1 MNRLIKYQNGNKFPK
16 IKLDQNFINQK
27 LGYGATSTLG
37 TTQQKAQQN
46 QAAQQAQTNTD
57 AKNYLAAL
65 RKGERWAVT
74 KSVQNRAMNPGSIKA
89 LPKDYKIE
97 DGHIP
102 TQEEINKEVELRQN
116 PIKGAGL
123 RWSESWENNTN
134 PVKAI
139 LKSGVLYAN
148 PYTGA
153 LNAGYNLA
161 NSETGVS
168 ATYNAFKNGNY
179 LQGAVN
185 GALNL
190 VDAGMIGNGVSKGL
204 QRATLRNMESA
215 RQYSQTPLKYPFT
228 QEIRS
233 NEFPQYKN
241 MSIKE
246 IEDGYPV
253 VFDEPYKLSEALE
266 NLPKRYFTE
275 QQITKDGRF
284 ASIEP
289 VENTK
294 RYLGLKRMYDK
305 AVAAGFKDPEIQGIV
320 NDQNAPNFSGVLLG
334 QVDLGKMN
342 NPITKLINKQIGD
355 FNLNYPNNPIKT
367 GLIQDEFERV
377 MNKAKNPWIYYSDE
391 VTGTAGYY
399 NPRSDANFINLRNN
413 TPKEIMSTAVHEG
426 ISHPTDNAMPY
437 NVVEEYDNLLRSI
450 DINSFKNRNS
460 KLWSELRA
468 TLNEMKYQL
477 SPKGNY
483 DELKE
488 KLSGMTAEEFTDR
501 LGSINDYG
509 KDYVRGIFTSDLIP
523 GQRPPVSRFKKA
535 ILTLPATLPFINK
548 GNSE

>member
-1 MNRLIKYQNGNKFPK
+1 MNRLIKYQSGNKFPK

-27 LGYGATSTLG
+27 LGYGNTSTLG
-37 TTQQKAQQN
+37 TAQQKAQQN
-46 QAAQQAQTNTD
+46 QAAQQAQANTD

-74 KSVQNRAMNPGSIKA
+74 KNLQNRGQITQINQKVN
-89 LPKDYKIE
+89 
-97 DGHIP
+97 GHIP
-102 TQEEINKEVELRQN
+102 TQNEINQENQLRQN
-116 PIKGAGL
+116 PIKGAWL
-123 RWSESWENNTN
+123 RTKESWQNDTH

-161 NSETGVS
+161 NPETGVS
-168 ATYNAFKNGNY
+168 ATYNAFKNGDY

-185 GALNL
+185 GAFNL
-190 VDAGMIGNGVSKGL
+190 VDVGMVGNGVAKSL
-204 QRATLRNMESA
+204 QRTARNMESS
-215 RQYSQTPLKYPFT
+215 RQYSQTPLKYSFSE
-228 QEIRS
+228 EIRS

-241 MSIKE
+241 MSVKE

-253 VFDEPYKLSEALE
+253 VFNEPYKLSEALE
-266 NLPKRYFTE
+266 NLPKRYFAE
-275 QQITKDGRF
+275 RHNANG
-284 ASIEP
+284 IEKVVLP
-289 VENTK
+289 EDAKYTT
-294 RYLGLKRMYDK
+294 RYTGLRRMYDK

-320 NDQNAPNFSGVLLG
+320 NDQNAPSYSGVLLG

-355 FNLNYPNNPIKT
+355 FNLNYPDAPIKT

-377 MNKAKNPWIYYSDE
+377 INKAKNPWIYYSDE
-391 VTGTAGYY
+391 ATGTAGYY

-413 TPKEIMSTAVHEG
+413 SPEEIMSTAVHEG
-426 ISHPTDNAMPY
+426 ISHPTDITMPY
-437 NVVEEYDNLLRSI
+437 NVIEEYNKLLRSI
-450 DINSFKNRNS
+450 DINSFKHPAS
-460 KLWSELRA
+460 KNWGELRA

-483 DELKE
+483 DELKQ
-488 KLSGMTAEEFTDR
+488 KVSGMSAEEFTDH
-501 LGSINDYG
+501 LWDINDYG
-509 KDYVRGIFTSDLIP
+509 RDYVRGIFNSDIIP
-523 GQRPPVSRFKKA
+523 GQRPPISRFKHA
-535 ILTLPATLPFINK
+535 ILTLPATLPFIMK

>member
-27 LGYGATSTLG
+27 LGYGNTSTLG
-37 TTQQKAQQN
+37 TAQQKAQQN
-46 QAAQQAQTNTD
+46 QAAQQAQANTD

-65 RKGERWAVT
+65 KKGERWAVT
-74 KSVQNRAMNPGSIKA
+74 KNLQNRGQITQINQKVN
-89 LPKDYKIE
+89 
-97 DGHIP
+97 GHIP
-102 TQEEINKEVELRQN
+102 TQNEINQKNQLRQN
-116 PIKGAGL
+116 LIKGASL

-161 NSETGVS
+161 NPETGVS
-168 ATYNAFKNGNY
+168 ATYNAFKNGDY

-185 GALNL
+185 GAFNL

-204 QRATLRNMESA
+204 QRATLRNMQSS
-215 RQYSQTPLKYPFT
+215 RQYSQTPLKYSYSE
-228 QEIRS
+228 EIRS

-241 MSIKE
+241 MSVKD
-246 IEDGYPV
+246 IEDGRPM

-266 NLPKRYFTE
+266 NLPKRYFAE
-275 QQITKDGRF
+275 RHNANG
-284 ASIEP
+284 IEKVVLP
-289 VENTK
+289 ENAKATS
-294 RYLGLKRMYDK
+294 RYLGLRRMYDK

-320 NDQNAPNFSGVLLG
+320 NDQNAPAFSGVLLG

-342 NPITKLINKQIGD
+342 NPITKLIYKQIGD
-355 FNLNYPNNPIKT
+355 FNLNYPETPIGT
-367 GLIQDEFERV
+367 GIVKDEFEQAI
-377 MNKAKNPWIYYSDE
+377 NKAKNPWLYYSDE

-413 TPKEIMSTAVHEG
+413 KPEEIMSTAVHEG
-426 ISHPTDNAMPY
+426 ISHTTDDAMPFFVRDKY
-437 NVVEEYDNLLRSI
+437 NDLIKSI
-450 DINSFKNRNS
+450 DTYSFKHSAS
-460 KLWSELRA
+460 KNWNELRA

-501 LGSINDYG
+501 LYSINDYG
-509 KDYVRGIFTSDLIP
+509 RDYVRGIYNSDLVP
-523 GQRPPVSRFKKA
+523 GQLPPITKFRKA

>member
-27 LGYGATSTLG
+27 LGYGNTSTLG

-46 QAAQQAQTNTD
+46 QAAQQAQANTD
-57 AKNYLAAL
+57 AKNYLTAL

-74 KSVQNRAMNPGSIKA
+74 KNLQNRGQITQINQKVN
-89 LPKDYKIE
+89 
-97 DGHIP
+97 GHIP
-102 TQEEINKEVELRQN
+102 TQQEINQENQLRQN

-123 RWSESWENNTN
+123 RWNESWENNTN

-161 NSETGVS
+161 NSETGVG
-168 ATYNAFKNGNY
+168 ATYNDFKNGNY

-190 VDAGMIGNGVSKGL
+190 VDAGMVGNGIAKGL
-204 QRATLRNMESA
+204 QRTARNMESA
-215 RQYSQTPLKYPFT
+215 RQYSQTPLKYSYSE
-228 QEIRS
+228 EIRS

-241 MSIKE
+241 MSVKE
-246 IEDGYPV
+246 IEDGHPV
-253 VFDEPYKLSEALE
+253 VFNEPYKISEALE
-266 NLPKRYFTE
+266 NLPKRYFAE
-275 QQITKDGRF
+275 RHNANG
-284 ASIEP
+284 IEKIVLP
-289 VENTK
+289 ENAKSTA
-294 RYLGLKRMYDK
+294 RYTGLKRMYDK
-305 AVAAGFKDPEIQGIV
+305 AVDAGFKDPEIQGIV
-320 NDQNAPNFSGVLLG
+320 NDQNAPNYSGVLLG

-355 FNLNYPNNPIKT
+355 FNLNYPDTPIKT

-377 MNKAKNPWIYYSDE
+377 INKAKNPWIYYSDE
-391 VTGTAGYY
+391 ATGTAGYY

-413 TPKEIMSTAVHEG
+413 SPKEIMSTAVHEG
-426 ISHPTDNAMPY
+426 ISHPTDNTMPY
-437 NVVEEYDNLLRSI
+437 NVIEEYNKLLRSI
-450 DINSFKNRNS
+450 DINSFKHSAS
-460 KLWSELRA
+460 KNWAELRA

-483 DELKE
+483 DELKQ
-488 KLSGMTAEEFTDR
+488 KLSGMSAEEFTDH
-501 LGSINDYG
+501 LWNINDYG
-509 KDYVRGIFTSDLIP
+509 RDYVRGIFNSDIIP
-523 GQRPPVSRFKKA
+523 GQRPPISRFKHA
-535 ILTLPATLPFINK
+535 ILTLPATLPFIMK

>member
-27 LGYGATSTLG
+27 LGYGNTSTLG

-46 QAAQQAQTNTD
+46 QAAQQAQANTD

-65 RKGERWAVT
+65 KKGERWAVT
-74 KSVQNRAMNPGSIKA
+74 KNLQNRGQITQINQKVN
-89 LPKDYKIE
+89 
-97 DGHIP
+97 GHIP
-102 TQEEINKEVELRQN
+102 TQDEINQENQLRQN

-161 NSETGVS
+161 NSETGVG
-168 ATYNAFKNGNY
+168 ATYDAFKNGDY

-185 GALNL
+185 GAFNL
-190 VDAGMIGNGVSKGL
+190 VDIGMIGNGVAKGL
-204 QRATLRNMESA
+204 QRTARNMESA
-215 RQYSQTPLKYPFT
+215 RQYSQTPLKYSYSE
-228 QEIRS
+228 EIKS

-241 MSIKE
+241 MSVKD
-246 IEDGYPV
+246 IEDGRPLL
-253 VFDEPYKLSEALE
+253 FDEPYKLSEALE
-266 NLPKRYFTE
+266 NLPKRYFAE
-275 QQITKDGRF
+275 RHNANG
-284 ASIEP
+284 
-289 VENTK
+289 VEKVVLPENAKATS

-305 AVAAGFKDPEIQGIV
+305 AVAAGLKDPEIQGIV
-320 NDQNAPNFSGVLLG
+320 NDQNAPSYSGVLLG
-334 QVDLGKMN
+334 QVELGKMN
-342 NPITKLINKQIGD
+342 NPIAKLINKQIGD
-355 FNLNYPNNPIKT
+355 FNLNYPETPIGT
-367 GLIQDEFERV
+367 GIVKDEFEQAI
-377 MNKAKNPWIYYSDE
+377 NKAKNPWLYYSDE
-391 VTGTAGYY
+391 ITGTAGYY

-413 TPKEIMSTAVHEG
+413 KPEEIMSTAVHEG
-426 ISHPTDNAMPY
+426 ISHTTDNAIPFFVREKY
-437 NVVEEYDNLLRSI
+437 NDLLKSI
-450 DINSFKNRNS
+450 DINSFKNNSS
-460 KLWSELRA
+460 KLWYELRA

-488 KLSGMTAEEFTDR
+488 KLSGMSAEEFTDR
-501 LGSINDYG
+501 LESINDYG
-509 KDYVRGIFTSDLIP
+509 KDYVRGIFTSDIIP

-535 ILTLPATLPFINK
+535 ILTLPATLPFIMK

>member
-27 LGYGATSTLG
+27 LGYGNTSTLG
-37 TTQQKAQQN
+37 TAQQKAQQN
-46 QAAQQAQTNTD
+46 QAAQQAQANTD

-65 RKGERWAVT
+65 KKGERWAVT
-74 KSVQNRAMNPGSIKA
+74 KNLQNRGQITQINQKVN
-89 LPKDYKIE
+89 
-97 DGHIP
+97 GHIP
-102 TQEEINKEVELRQN
+102 TQDEINQENQLRQN

-161 NSETGVS
+161 NPETGVS
-168 ATYNAFKNGNY
+168 ATYNAFKNGDY
-179 LQGAVN
+179 LQGVVN
-185 GALNL
+185 GAFNL

-204 QRATLRNMESA
+204 QRATLHNMQSS
-215 RQYSQTPLKYPFT
+215 RQYSQTPLKYSYSE
-228 QEIRS
+228 EIKS

-241 MSIKE
+241 MSVKD
-246 IEDGYPV
+246 IEDGRPMI
-253 VFDEPYKLSEALE
+253 FDEPYKLSEALE
-266 NLPKRYFTE
+266 NLPKRYFAE
-275 QQITKDGRF
+275 RHNANG
-284 ASIEP
+284 
-289 VENTK
+289 VEKVVLPENAKGTS

-305 AVAAGFKDPEIQGIV
+305 AVAAGLKDPEIQGIV
-320 NDQNAPNFSGVLLG
+320 NDQNAPSYSGVLLG
-334 QVDLGKMN
+334 QVELGKMN
-342 NPITKLINKQIGD
+342 NPITKLIYKQIGD
-355 FNLNYPNNPIKT
+355 FNLNYPETPIGT
-367 GLIQDEFERV
+367 GIVKDEFEQAI
-377 MNKAKNPWIYYSDE
+377 NKAKNPWLYYSDE
-391 VTGTAGYY
+391 ITGTAGYY

-413 TPKEIMSTAVHEG
+413 KPEEIMSTAVHEG
-426 ISHPTDNAMPY
+426 ISHTTDDAMPFFVRDKY
-437 NVVEEYDNLLRSI
+437 NDLLKSI
-450 DINSFKNRNS
+450 DINSFKNNSS
-460 KLWSELRA
+460 KLWYELRA

-488 KLSGMTAEEFTDR
+488 KVSGMSAEEFTDR
-501 LGSINDYG
+501 LESINDYG
-509 KDYVRGIFTSDLIP
+509 KDYVRGIFTSDIIP

>member
-1 MNRLIKYQNGNKFPK
+1 MNRLISKYQNGNKFPK

-27 LGYGATSTLG
+27 LGYGNTSTLG
-37 TTQQKAQQN
+37 TAQQKAQQN
-46 QAAQQAQTNTD
+46 QAAQQAQANTD

-65 RKGERWAVT
+65 KKGERWAVT
-74 KSVQNRAMNPGSIKA
+74 KNLQNRGQITQINQKVN
-89 LPKDYKIE
+89 
-97 DGHIP
+97 GHIP
-102 TQEEINKEVELRQN
+102 TQNEINQENQLRQN

-153 LNAGYNLA
+153 LNAGYNLV
-161 NSETGVS
+161 NPETGVS
-168 ATYNAFKNGNY
+168 ATYNAFKNGDY

-185 GALNL
+185 GAFNL

-204 QRATLRNMESA
+204 QRATLRNMESS
-215 RQYSQTPLKYPFT
+215 RQYSQTPLKYSYSE
-228 QEIRS
+228 EIRS

-241 MSIKE
+241 MSVKD
-246 IEDGYPV
+246 IEDGRPV
-253 VFDEPYKLSEALE
+253 VFNEPYKLSEALE
-266 NLPKRYFTE
+266 NLPKRYFVE
-275 QQITKDGRF
+275 RHNANG
-284 ASIEP
+284 IEKVVLP
-289 VENTK
+289 ENAKATS
-294 RYLGLKRMYDK
+294 RYLGLRRMYDK

-320 NDQNAPNFSGVLLG
+320 NDQNAPAFSGVLLG

-342 NPITKLINKQIGD
+342 NPITKLIYKQIGD
-355 FNLNYPNNPIKT
+355 FNLNYPETPIGT
-367 GLIQDEFERV
+367 GIVKDEFEQAV
-377 MNKAKNPWIYYSDE
+377 NKAKNPWLYYSDE

-413 TPKEIMSTAVHEG
+413 KPEEIMSTAVHEG
-426 ISHPTDNAMPY
+426 ISHTTDDAMPFFVRDKY
-437 NVVEEYDNLLRSI
+437 NDLIKSI
-450 DINSFKNRNS
+450 DTYSFKHSAS
-460 KLWSELRA
+460 KNWNELRA

-501 LGSINDYG
+501 LYSINDYG
-509 KDYVRGIFTSDLIP
+509 RDYVRGIYNSEIIP

>member
-27 LGYGATSTLG
+27 LGYGNTSTLG
-37 TTQQKAQQN
+37 TAQQKAQQN
-46 QAAQQAQTNTD
+46 QAAQQAQANTD

-65 RKGERWAVT
+65 KKGERWAVT
-74 KSVQNRAMNPGSIKA
+74 KNLQNRGQITQINQKVN
-89 LPKDYKIE
+89 
-97 DGHIP
+97 GHIP
-102 TQEEINKEVELRQN
+102 TQNEINQENQLRQN

-161 NSETGVS
+161 NPETGVS
-168 ATYNAFKNGNY
+168 ATYNAFKNGDY

-185 GALNL
+185 GAFNL

-204 QRATLRNMESA
+204 QRATLRNMQSS
-215 RQYSQTPLKYPFT
+215 RQYSQTPLKYSYSE
-228 QEIRS
+228 EIRS

-241 MSIKE
+241 MSVKD
-246 IEDGYPV
+246 IEDGRPM
-253 VFDEPYKLSEALE
+253 VFNEPYKLSEALE
-266 NLPKRYFTE
+266 NLPKRYFAE
-275 QQITKDGRF
+275 RHNANG
-284 ASIEP
+284 IEKVVLP
-289 VENTK
+289 ENARATS
-294 RYLGLKRMYDK
+294 RYLGLRRMYDK

-320 NDQNAPNFSGVLLG
+320 NDQNAPAFSGVLLG

-342 NPITKLINKQIGD
+342 NPITKLIYKQIGD
-355 FNLNYPNNPIKT
+355 FNLNYPETPIGT
-367 GLIQDEFERV
+367 GIVKDEFEQAV
-377 MNKAKNPWIYYSDE
+377 NKAKNPWLYYSDE

-413 TPKEIMSTAVHEG
+413 KPEEIMSTAVHEG
-426 ISHPTDNAMPY
+426 ISHTTDDAMPFFVRDKY
-437 NVVEEYDNLLRSI
+437 NDLIKSI
-450 DINSFKNRNS
+450 DTYSFKHSAS
-460 KLWSELRA
+460 KNWNELRA

-501 LGSINDYG
+501 LYSINDYG
-509 KDYVRGIFTSDLIP
+509 RDYVRGIYNSQIIP

>member
-27 LGYGATSTLG
+27 LGYGNTSTLG
-37 TTQQKAQQN
+37 TAQQKVQQN
-46 QAAQQAQTNTD
+46 QAAQQAQANTD

-74 KSVQNRAMNPGSIKA
+74 KNLQNRGQITQINQKVN
-89 LPKDYKIE
+89 
-97 DGHIP
+97 GHIP
-102 TQEEINKEVELRQN
+102 TQNEINQENQLRQN
-116 PIKGAGL
+116 PIKGAWL
-123 RWSESWENNTN
+123 RTKESWQNDTH

-161 NSETGVS
+161 NPETGVS
-168 ATYNAFKNGNY
+168 ATYNAFKNGDY

-185 GALNL
+185 GAFNL
-190 VDAGMIGNGVSKGL
+190 IDAGMVGNGIAKGL
-204 QRATLRNMESA
+204 QRATLGNMESL
-215 RQYSQTPLKYPFT
+215 RQYSQTPLKYSYSE
-228 QEIRS
+228 EIRS

-241 MSIKE
+241 MSTKD
-246 IEDGYPV
+246 IEDGRPM
-253 VFDEPYKLSEALE
+253 VFNEPYKLSEALE
-266 NLPKRYFTE
+266 NLPKRYFAE
-275 QQITKDGRF
+275 RHNANG
-284 ASIEP
+284 IEKVVLP
-289 VENTK
+289 ENAKGTS
-294 RYLGLKRMYDK
+294 RYLGLRRMYDK

-320 NDQNAPNFSGVLLG
+320 NDQNAPDFSGVLLG

-342 NPITKLINKQIGD
+342 NPIAKLINKQIGD
-355 FNLNYPNNPIKT
+355 FNLNYPDTPIKT
-367 GLIQDEFERV
+367 GLIQDEFERAI
-377 MNKAKNPWIYYSDE
+377 NKAKNPWIYYSDE
-391 VTGTAGYY
+391 PTGTAGYY

-413 TPKEIMSTAVHEG
+413 SPEEIMSTAVHEG
-426 ISHPTDNAMPY
+426 ISHPTDNTMPY
-437 NVVEEYDNLLRSI
+437 NVIEEYNKLLRSI
-450 DINSFKNRNS
+450 DINSFKHSAS
-460 KLWSELRA
+460 KNWGELRA

-488 KLSGMTAEEFTDR
+488 KLSGMSAEDFTDR
-501 LGSINDYG
+501 LFDINDYG
-509 KDYVRGIFTSDLIP
+509 KDYVRGIYNSDIIP
-523 GQRPPVSRFKKA
+523 GQRPPISRFKKA

>member
-27 LGYGATSTLG
+27 LGYGNTSTLG
-37 TTQQKAQQN
+37 TAQQKAQQN
-46 QAAQQAQTNTD
+46 QAAQQAQANTD

-65 RKGERWAVT
+65 KKGERWAVI
-74 KSVQNRAMNPGSIKA
+74 KNLQNRGQITQINQKVN
-89 LPKDYKIE
+89 
-97 DGHIP
+97 GHIP
-102 TQEEINKEVELRQN
+102 TQDEINRENQLRQN

-153 LNAGYNLA
+153 LNAGYNLL
-161 NSETGVS
+161 NSETGLD
-168 ATYNAFKNGNY
+168 ATYDAFKNGNY

-185 GALNL
+185 GAFNL
-190 VDAGMIGNGVSKGL
+190 IDAGMVGNGVSKGL
-204 QRATLRNMESA
+204 QRATRNMESS
-215 RQYSQTPLKYPFT
+215 RQYSQTPLKYSYSE
-228 QEIRS
+228 EIRS

-241 MSIKE
+241 MSVKD
-246 IEDGYPV
+246 IEDGRPM
-253 VFDEPYKLSEALE
+253 VFNEPYKLSEALE
-266 NLPKRYFTE
+266 NLPKRYFAE
-275 QQITKDGRF
+275 RHSANG
-284 ASIEP
+284 
-289 VENTK
+289 VEKVVLPENAKATS

-320 NDQNAPNFSGVLLG
+320 NDQNAPSYSGVLLG
-334 QVDLGKMN
+334 QVELGKMN
-342 NPITKLINKQIGD
+342 NPIAKLINKQIGD
-355 FNLNYPNNPIKT
+355 FNLNYPETPIGT
-367 GLIQDEFERV
+367 GIVKDEFEQAI
-377 MNKAKNPWIYYSDE
+377 NKAKNPWLYYSDE

-413 TPKEIMSTAVHEG
+413 KPEEIMSTAVHEG
-426 ISHPTDNAMPY
+426 ISHTTDDAMPFFVRDKY
-437 NVVEEYDNLLRSI
+437 NDLLKSI
-450 DINSFKNRNS
+450 DINSFKNNSS
-460 KLWSELRA
+460 KLWYELRA

-488 KLSGMTAEEFTDR
+488 KLSGMSAEEFTDR
-501 LGSINDYG
+501 LESINDYG
-509 KDYVRGIFTSDLIP
+509 KDYVRGIFTSDIIP

>member
-27 LGYGATSTLG
+27 LGYGNTSTLG
-37 TTQQKAQQN
+37 TAQQKVQQN
-46 QAAQQAQTNTD
+46 QAAQQAQANTD

-65 RKGERWAVT
+65 KKGERWAVT
-74 KSVQNRAMNPGSIKA
+74 KNLQNRGQITQINQKVN
-89 LPKDYKIE
+89 
-97 DGHIP
+97 GHIP
-102 TQEEINKEVELRQN
+102 TQDEINQENQLRQN

-134 PVKAI
+134 PVKAV

-161 NSETGVS
+161 NPETGVS
-168 ATYNAFKNGNY
+168 ATYNAFKNGDY

-185 GALNL
+185 GAFNL
-190 VDAGMIGNGVSKGL
+190 LDAGMIGNGVSKGL
-204 QRATLRNMESA
+204 QRATLRNMQSS
-215 RQYSQTPLKYPFT
+215 RQYSQTPLKYSYSE
-228 QEIRS
+228 EIRS

-241 MSIKE
+241 MSVKD
-246 IEDGYPV
+246 IEDGRPM
-253 VFDEPYKLSEALE
+253 VFNEPYKLSEALE

-275 QQITKDGRF
+275 RHSANG
-284 ASIEP
+284 
-289 VENTK
+289 VEKVVLPENAKATS
-294 RYLGLKRMYDK
+294 RYLGLRRMYDK

-320 NDQNAPNFSGVLLG
+320 NDQNAPDFSGVLLG

-342 NPITKLINKQIGD
+342 NPITKLIYKQIGD
-355 FNLNYPNNPIKT
+355 FNLNYPETPIGT
-367 GLIQDEFERV
+367 GIVKDEFEQAV
-377 MNKAKNPWIYYSDE
+377 NKAKNPWLYYSDE

-413 TPKEIMSTAVHEG
+413 KPEEIMSTAVHEG
-426 ISHPTDNAMPY
+426 ISHTTDDAMPFFVRDKY
-437 NVVEEYDNLLRSI
+437 NDLIKSI
-450 DINSFKNRNS
+450 DTYSFKHSAS
-460 KLWSELRA
+460 KNWNELRA

-488 KLSGMTAEEFTDR
+488 KLSGMSAEEFTDR
-501 LGSINDYG
+501 LFDINDYG
-509 KDYVRGIFTSDLIP
+509 KDYVRGIYMSDLVP
-523 GQRPPVSRFKKA
+523 GQKPPVSRFKKA

>member
-27 LGYGATSTLG
+27 LGYGNTSTLG
-37 TTQQKAQQN
+37 TAQQKVQQN
-46 QAAQQAQTNTD
+46 NAAQQAQANID

-74 KSVQNRAMNPGSIKA
+74 KNLQNRGQITQINQKVN
-89 LPKDYKIE
+89 
-97 DGHIP
+97 GHIP
-102 TQEEINKEVELRQN
+102 TQDEINQENQLRQN

-123 RWSESWENNTN
+123 RWSESWKNNTN

-161 NSETGVS
+161 NSETGIG
-168 ATYNAFKNGNY
+168 ATYDAFKNGNY

-185 GALNL
+185 GAFNL
-190 VDAGMIGNGVSKGL
+190 VDIGMVGNGVTKSL
-204 QRATLRNMESA
+204 QRTARNMESA
-215 RQYSQTPLKYPFT
+215 RQYSQTPLKYSYSE
-228 QEIRS
+228 EIKS

-241 MSIKE
+241 MSVKE
-246 IEDGYPV
+246 IEDGHPV
-253 VFDEPYKLSEALE
+253 VFNEPYKLSEALE
-266 NLPKRYFTE
+266 NLPKRYFAE
-275 QQITKDGRF
+275 RHNANG
-284 ASIEP
+284 IEKIVLP
-289 VENTK
+289 EDAKGTT
-294 RYLGLKRMYDK
+294 RYLGLRRMYNK

-320 NDQNAPNFSGVLLG
+320 NDNNAPNYSGVLLG

-355 FNLNYPNNPIKT
+355 FNLNYPDTPIKT

-377 MNKAKNPWIYYSDE
+377 INKAKNPWVYYSDE
-391 VTGTAGYY
+391 ATGTAGYY

-413 TPKEIMSTAVHEG
+413 SPEEIMSTAVHEG
-426 ISHPTDNAMPY
+426 ISHPTDITMPY
-437 NVVEEYDNLLRSI
+437 NVIEEYNKLLRSLN
-450 DINSFKNRNS
+450 INSFKHPAS
-460 KLWSELRA
+460 KNWAELRA

-483 DELKE
+483 DELKQ
-488 KLSGMTAEEFTDR
+488 KVSGMSAEEFTDH
-501 LGSINDYG
+501 LESINDYG
-509 KDYVRGIFTSDLIP
+509 KDYVRGIFTSDIIP
-523 GQRPPVSRFKKA
+523 GQRPPISRFKHA
-535 ILTLPATLPFINK
+535 ILTLPATLPFIMK

>member
-27 LGYGATSTLG
+27 LGYGNTSTLG
-37 TTQQKAQQN
+37 TAQQKAQQN
-46 QAAQQAQTNTD
+46 QAAQQAQANTD

-65 RKGERWAVT
+65 KKGERWAVT
-74 KSVQNRAMNPGSIKA
+74 KNLQNRGQITQINQKVN
-89 LPKDYKIE
+89 
-97 DGHIP
+97 GHIP
-102 TQEEINKEVELRQN
+102 TQDEINQENQLRQN

-161 NSETGVS
+161 NSETGVG
-168 ATYNAFKNGNY
+168 ATYDAFKNGDY

-185 GALNL
+185 GAFNL
-190 VDAGMIGNGVSKGL
+190 VDIGMIGNGVAKGL
-204 QRATLRNMESA
+204 QRTARNMESA
-215 RQYSQTPLKYPFT
+215 RQYSQTPLKYSYSE
-228 QEIRS
+228 EIKS

-241 MSIKE
+241 MSVKD
-246 IEDGYPV
+246 IEDGRPLL
-253 VFDEPYKLSEALE
+253 FDEPYKLSEALE
-266 NLPKRYFTE
+266 NLPKRYFAE
-275 QQITKDGRF
+275 RHNANG
-284 ASIEP
+284 
-289 VENTK
+289 VEKVVLPENAKATS

-305 AVAAGFKDPEIQGIV
+305 AVAAGLKDPEIQGIV
-320 NDQNAPNFSGVLLG
+320 NDQNAPSYSGVLLG
-334 QVDLGKMN
+334 QVELGKMN
-342 NPITKLINKQIGD
+342 NPIAKLINKQIGD
-355 FNLNYPNNPIKT
+355 FNLNYPETPIGT
-367 GLIQDEFERV
+367 GIVKDEFEQAI
-377 MNKAKNPWIYYSDE
+377 NKAKNPWLYYSDE
-391 VTGTAGYY
+391 ITGTAGYY

-413 TPKEIMSTAVHEG
+413 KPEEIMSTAVHEG
-426 ISHPTDNAMPY
+426 ISHTTDNAMPFFVREKY
-437 NVVEEYDNLLRSI
+437 NDLLKSI
-450 DINSFKNRNS
+450 DINSFKNNSS
-460 KLWSELRA
+460 KLWYELRA

-488 KLSGMTAEEFTDR
+488 KLSGMSAEEFTDR
-501 LGSINDYG
+501 LESINDYG
-509 KDYVRGIFTSDLIP
+509 KDYVRGIFTSDIIP

>member
-27 LGYGATSTLG
+27 LGYGNTSTLG
-37 TTQQKAQQN
+37 TAQQKAQQN
-46 QAAQQAQTNTD
+46 QAAQQAQANTD

-65 RKGERWAVT
+65 KKGERWAVT
-74 KSVQNRAMNPGSIKA
+74 KNLQNRGQITQINQKVN
-89 LPKDYKIE
+89 
-97 DGHIP
+97 GHIP
-102 TQEEINKEVELRQN
+102 TQDEINQENQLRQN

-161 NSETGVS
+161 NPETGVS
-168 ATYNAFKNGNY
+168 ATYNAFKNGDY

-185 GALNL
+185 GAFNL
-190 VDAGMIGNGVSKGL
+190 VDAGIIGNGISKGL
-204 QRATLRNMESA
+204 QRATLRNMESS
-215 RQYSQTPLKYPFT
+215 RQYSQTPLKYSYSE
-228 QEIRS
+228 EIRS

-241 MSIKE
+241 MSVKD
-246 IEDGYPV
+246 IEDGRPMI
-253 VFDEPYKLSEALE
+253 FDEPYKLSEALE
-266 NLPKRYFTE
+266 NLPKRYF
-275 QQITKDGRF
+275 
-284 ASIEP
+284 
-289 VENTK
+289 VERHNANGVEKVVLPENAKATS

-305 AVAAGFKDPEIQGIV
+305 AVAAGLKDPEIQGIV
-320 NDQNAPNFSGVLLG
+320 NDQNAPSYSGVLLG
-334 QVDLGKMN
+334 QVELGKMN
-342 NPITKLINKQIGD
+342 NPITKLIYKQIGD
-355 FNLNYPNNPIKT
+355 FNLNYPETPIGT
-367 GLIQDEFERV
+367 GIVKDEFEQAI
-377 MNKAKNPWIYYSDE
+377 NKAKNPWLYYSDE
-391 VTGTAGYY
+391 ITGTAGYY

-413 TPKEIMSTAVHEG
+413 KPEEIMSTAVHEG
-426 ISHPTDNAMPY
+426 ISHTTDDAMPFFVRDKY
-437 NVVEEYDNLLRSI
+437 NDLLKSI
-450 DINSFKNRNS
+450 DINSFKNNSS
-460 KLWSELRA
+460 KLWYELRA

-488 KLSGMTAEEFTDR
+488 KVSGMSAEEFTDR
-501 LGSINDYG
+501 LESINDYG
-509 KDYVRGIFTSDLIP
+509 KDYVRGIFTSDIIP

-548 GNSE
+548 GNSK

>member
-27 LGYGATSTLG
+27 LGYGNTSTLG

-46 QAAQQAQTNTD
+46 QAAQQAQANTD

-74 KSVQNRAMNPGSIKA
+74 KNLQNRGQITQINQKVN
-89 LPKDYKIE
+89 
-97 DGHIP
+97 GHIP
-102 TQEEINKEVELRQN
+102 TQDEINQENQLRQN
-116 PIKGAGL
+116 PIKGASL

-161 NSETGVS
+161 NSETGVG
-168 ATYNAFKNGNY
+168 ATYDAFKNGDY

-185 GALNL
+185 GAFNL
-190 VDAGMIGNGVSKGL
+190 VDIGMVGNGVAKGL
-204 QRATLRNMESA
+204 QRTARNMESA
-215 RQYSQTPLKYPFT
+215 RQYSQTPLKYSYSE
-228 QEIRS
+228 EIKS

-241 MSIKE
+241 MSVKE

-253 VFDEPYKLSEALE
+253 VFNEPYKLSEALE
-266 NLPKRYFTE
+266 NLPKRYFAE
-275 QQITKDGRF
+275 RHNANG
-284 ASIEP
+284 
-289 VENTK
+289 VEKIVLPEDAKNTT
-294 RYLGLKRMYDK
+294 RYTGLRRMYDK

-320 NDQNAPNFSGVLLG
+320 NDQNAPNYSGVLLG
-334 QVDLGKMN
+334 RVDLGKMN

-355 FNLNYPNNPIKT
+355 FNLNYPDTPISTNIVKE
-367 GLIQDEFERV
+367 EFEQAI
-377 MNKAKNPWIYYSDE
+377 NKAKNPWIYYSDE
-391 VTGTAGYY
+391 PTGTAGYY

-413 TPKEIMSTAVHEG
+413 SPEEIMSTGVHEG
-426 ISHPTDNAMPY
+426 ISHTTDNAMPFFVRDKY
-437 NVVEEYDNLLRSI
+437 NDLLKSI
-450 DINSFKNRNS
+450 DINSFKNNSS
-460 KLWSELRA
+460 KLWYELRA

-483 DELKE
+483 DELKQ
-488 KLSGMTAEEFTDR
+488 KLSEMSAEEFTDK

-509 KDYVRGIFTSDLIP
+509 KDYVRGIFNSDIIP
-523 GQRPPVSRFKKA
+523 AVNRFKHG
-535 ILTLPATLPFINK
+535 ILTLPATLPFIMK

>member
-27 LGYGATSTLG
+27 LGYGNTSTLG

-46 QAAQQAQTNTD
+46 QAAQQAQANTD

-65 RKGERWAVT
+65 KKGERWAVT
-74 KSVQNRAMNPGSIKA
+74 KNLQNRGQITQINQKVN
-89 LPKDYKIE
+89 
-97 DGHIP
+97 GHIP
-102 TQEEINKEVELRQN
+102 TQDEINQENQLRQN
-116 PIKGAGL
+116 PIKGASL

-134 PVKAI
+134 PVKAV

-161 NSETGVS
+161 NPETGVS
-168 ATYNAFKNGNY
+168 ATYNAFKNGDY

-185 GALNL
+185 GAFNL
-190 VDAGMIGNGVSKGL
+190 VDAGMIGNGISKGL
-204 QRATLRNMESA
+204 QRATLRNMQSS
-215 RQYSQTPLKYPFT
+215 RQYSQTPLKYSYSE
-228 QEIRS
+228 EIRS

-241 MSIKE
+241 MSVKD
-246 IEDGYPV
+246 IEDGRPM

-275 QQITKDGRF
+275 RHSANG
-284 ASIEP
+284 
-289 VENTK
+289 VEKVVLPENAKATS
-294 RYLGLKRMYDK
+294 RYLGLRRMYDK

-320 NDQNAPNFSGVLLG
+320 NDQNAPAFSGVLLG

-342 NPITKLINKQIGD
+342 NPITKLIYKQIGD
-355 FNLNYPNNPIKT
+355 FNLNYPETPIGT
-367 GLIQDEFERV
+367 GIVKDEFEQAV
-377 MNKAKNPWIYYSDE
+377 NKAKNPWLYYSDE

-413 TPKEIMSTAVHEG
+413 KPEEIMSTAVHEG
-426 ISHPTDNAMPY
+426 ISHTTDDAMPFFVRDKY
-437 NVVEEYDNLLRSI
+437 NDLIKSI
-450 DINSFKNRNS
+450 HTNSFKHSAS
-460 KLWSELRA
+460 KNWNELRA

-488 KLSGMTAEEFTDR
+488 KLSGMSAEEFTDR
-501 LGSINDYG
+501 LFDINDYG
-509 KDYVRGIFTSDLIP
+509 KDYVRGIYMSDLVP
-523 GQRPPVSRFKKA
+523 GQKPPVSRFKKA

>member
-27 LGYGATSTLG
+27 LGYGNTSTLG
-37 TTQQKAQQN
+37 TAQQKAQQN
-46 QAAQQAQTNTD
+46 QAAQQAQANTD

-65 RKGERWAVT
+65 KKGERWAVT
-74 KSVQNRAMNPGSIKA
+74 KNLQNRGQITQINQKVN
-89 LPKDYKIE
+89 
-97 DGHIP
+97 GHIP
-102 TQEEINKEVELRQN
+102 TQNEINQENQLRQN

-134 PVKAI
+134 PVKAV

-168 ATYNAFKNGNY
+168 ATYNAFKNGDY

-185 GALNL
+185 GAFNL

-204 QRATLRNMESA
+204 QRATLRNMESS
-215 RQYSQTPLKYPFT
+215 RQYSQTPLKYSFSE
-228 QEIRS
+228 EIRS

-241 MSIKE
+241 MSVKD
-246 IEDGYPV
+246 IEDGRPMI
-253 VFDEPYKLSEALE
+253 FNEPYKLTEALE

-275 QQITKDGRF
+275 RHSANG
-284 ASIEP
+284 
-289 VENTK
+289 VEKVVLPENAKATS

-305 AVAAGFKDPEIQGIV
+305 AVAAGLKDPEIQGIV
-320 NDQNAPNFSGVLLG
+320 NDQNAPSYSGVLLG

-342 NPITKLINKQIGD
+342 NPITKLIYKQIGD
-355 FNLNYPNNPIKT
+355 FNLNYPETPIGT
-367 GLIQDEFERV
+367 GIVKDEFEQAV
-377 MNKAKNPWIYYSDE
+377 NKAKNPWLYYSDE

-399 NPRSDANFINLRNN
+399 NPKSDANFINLRNN
-413 TPKEIMSTAVHEG
+413 KPEEIMSTAVHEG
-426 ISHPTDNAMPY
+426 ISHTTDDAMPFFVREKY
-437 NVVEEYDNLLRSI
+437 NDLLKSI
-450 DINSFKNRNS
+450 DINSFKNNSS
-460 KLWSELRA
+460 KLWYELRA

-488 KLSGMTAEEFTDR
+488 KLSGMSAEEFTDR
-501 LGSINDYG
+501 LESINDYG
-509 KDYVRGIFTSDLIP
+509 KDYVRGIYMSDLVP
-523 GQRPPVSRFKKA
+523 GQKPPVSRFKKA

>member
-1 MNRLIKYQNGNKFPK
+1 MNRLINKYQNGNKFPK

-27 LGYGATSTLG
+27 LGYGNTSTLG
-37 TTQQKAQQN
+37 TAQQKAQQN
-46 QAAQQAQTNTD
+46 QAAQQAQANTD

-65 RKGERWAVT
+65 KKGERWAVT
-74 KSVQNRAMNPGSIKA
+74 KNLQNRGQITQINQKVNS
-89 LPKDYKIE
+89 
-97 DGHIP
+97 HIP
-102 TQEEINKEVELRQN
+102 TQDEINQENQLRQN

-168 ATYNAFKNGNY
+168 ATYNNFKNGNY

-185 GALNL
+185 GAFNL

-204 QRATLRNMESA
+204 QRATLRNMQSS
-215 RQYSQTPLKYPFT
+215 RQYSQAPLKYSYSD
-228 QEIRS
+228 EIRS

-241 MSIKE
+241 MSVKD
-246 IEDGYPV
+246 IEDGRPLL
-253 VFDEPYKLSEALE
+253 FDEPYKLSEALE
-266 NLPKRYFTE
+266 NLPKRYFAE
-275 QQITKDGRF
+275 RHNANG
-284 ASIEP
+284 IEKVVLP
-289 VENTK
+289 ENAKGTS

-305 AVAAGFKDPEIQGIV
+305 AVAAGLKDPEIQGIV
-320 NDQNAPNFSGVLLG
+320 NDQNAPSYSGVLLG
-334 QVDLGKMN
+334 QVELGKMN
-342 NPITKLINKQIGD
+342 NPIAKLINKQIGD
-355 FNLNYPNNPIKT
+355 FNLNYPETPIGT
-367 GLIQDEFERV
+367 GIVKDEFEQAI
-377 MNKAKNPWIYYSDE
+377 NKAKNPWLYYSDE

-413 TPKEIMSTAVHEG
+413 KPEEIMSTAVHEG
-426 ISHPTDNAMPY
+426 ISHTTDDAMPFFVRDKY
-437 NVVEEYDNLLRSI
+437 NDLIKSI
-450 DINSFKNRNS
+450 HTNSFKHSDS
-460 KLWSELRA
+460 KNWQELRA

-488 KLSGMTAEEFTDR
+488 KLSGMSAEEFTDR
-501 LGSINDYG
+501 LFGINDYG
-509 KDYVRGIFTSDLIP
+509 KDYVRGIYMSDLVP
-523 GQRPPVSRFKKA
+523 GQKPPVSRFKKA

>member
-27 LGYGATSTLG
+27 LGYGNTSTLG

-46 QAAQQAQTNTD
+46 QAAQQAQANTD

-74 KSVQNRAMNPGSIKA
+74 KNLQNRGQITQINQKVN
-89 LPKDYKIE
+89 
-97 DGHIP
+97 GHIP
-102 TQEEINKEVELRQN
+102 TQQEINQENQLRQN

-123 RWSESWENNTN
+123 RWNESWENNTN

-161 NSETGVS
+161 NSETGVG
-168 ATYNAFKNGNY
+168 ATYNDFKNGNY

-190 VDAGMIGNGVSKGL
+190 VDAGMVGNGIAKGL
-204 QRATLRNMESA
+204 QRTARNMESA
-215 RQYSQTPLKYPFT
+215 RQYSQTPLKYSYSE
-228 QEIRS
+228 EIRS

-241 MSIKE
+241 MSVKE
-246 IEDGYPV
+246 IEDGHPV
-253 VFDEPYKLSEALE
+253 VFNEPYKISEALE
-266 NLPKRYFTE
+266 NLPKRYFAE
-275 QQITKDGRF
+275 RHNANG
-284 ASIEP
+284 IEKIVLP
-289 VENTK
+289 ENAKSTA
-294 RYLGLKRMYDK
+294 RYTGLKRMYDK
-305 AVAAGFKDPEIQGIV
+305 AVDAGFKDPEIQGIV
-320 NDQNAPNFSGVLLG
+320 NDQNAPNYSGVLLG

-355 FNLNYPNNPIKT
+355 FNLNYPDTPIKT

-377 MNKAKNPWIYYSDE
+377 INKAKNPWIYYSDE
-391 VTGTAGYY
+391 ATGTAGYY

-413 TPKEIMSTAVHEG
+413 SPKEIMSTAVHEG
-426 ISHPTDNAMPY
+426 ISHPTDNTMPY
-437 NVVEEYDNLLRSI
+437 NVIEEYNKLLRSI
-450 DINSFKNRNS
+450 DINSFKHSAS
-460 KLWSELRA
+460 KNWAELRA

-483 DELKE
+483 DELKQ
-488 KLSGMTAEEFTDR
+488 KLSGMSAEEFTDH
-501 LGSINDYG
+501 LWNINDYG
-509 KDYVRGIFTSDLIP
+509 RDYVRGIFNSDIIP
-523 GQRPPVSRFKKA
+523 GQRPPISRFKHA
-535 ILTLPATLPFINK
+535 ILTLPATLPFIMK

>member
-27 LGYGATSTLG
+27 LGYGNTSTLG
-37 TTQQKAQQN
+37 TAQQKAQQN
-46 QAAQQAQTNTD
+46 QAAQQAQANTD

-65 RKGERWAVT
+65 KKGERWAVT
-74 KSVQNRAMNPGSIKA
+74 KNLQNRGQITQINQKVN
-89 LPKDYKIE
+89 
-97 DGHIP
+97 GHIP
-102 TQEEINKEVELRQN
+102 TQDEINQENQLRQN

-161 NSETGVS
+161 NPETGVS
-168 ATYNAFKNGNY
+168 ATYNAFKNGDY
-179 LQGAVN
+179 LQGVVN
-185 GALNL
+185 GAFNL

-215 RQYSQTPLKYPFT
+215 RQYSQTPLKYSYSE
-228 QEIRS
+228 EIRS

-241 MSIKE
+241 MSVKD
-246 IEDGYPV
+246 IEDGRPMI
-253 VFDEPYKLSEALE
+253 FDEPYKLSEALE
-266 NLPKRYFTE
+266 NLPKRYFAE
-275 QQITKDGRF
+275 RHNANG
-284 ASIEP
+284 
-289 VENTK
+289 VEKVVLPENAKGTS

-305 AVAAGFKDPEIQGIV
+305 AVAAGLKDPEIQGIV
-320 NDQNAPNFSGVLLG
+320 NDQNAPSYSGVLLG
-334 QVDLGKMN
+334 QVELGKMN
-342 NPITKLINKQIGD
+342 NPITKLIYKQIGD
-355 FNLNYPNNPIKT
+355 FNLNYPETPIGT
-367 GLIQDEFERV
+367 GIVKDEFEQAI
-377 MNKAKNPWIYYSDE
+377 NKAKNPWLYYSDE
-391 VTGTAGYY
+391 ITGTAGYY

-413 TPKEIMSTAVHEG
+413 KPEEIMSTAVHEG
-426 ISHPTDNAMPY
+426 ISHTTDDAMPFFVRDKY
-437 NVVEEYDNLLRSI
+437 NDLLKSI
-450 DINSFKNRNS
+450 DINSFKNNSS
-460 KLWSELRA
+460 KLWYELRA

-488 KLSGMTAEEFTDR
+488 KLSGMSAEEFTDR
-501 LGSINDYG
+501 LESINDYG
-509 KDYVRGIFTSDLIP
+509 KDYVRGIFTSDIIP

-548 GNSE
+548 GNSK

>member
-27 LGYGATSTLG
+27 LGYGNTSTLG
-37 TTQQKAQQN
+37 TAQQKAQQN
-46 QAAQQAQTNTD
+46 QAAQQAQANTD

-65 RKGERWAVT
+65 KKGERWAVT
-74 KSVQNRAMNPGSIKA
+74 KNLQNRGQITQINQKVN
-89 LPKDYKIE
+89 
-97 DGHIP
+97 GHIP
-102 TQEEINKEVELRQN
+102 TQDEINQENQLRQN

-161 NSETGVS
+161 NPETGVS
-168 ATYNAFKNGNY
+168 ATYNAFKNGDY

-185 GALNL
+185 GAFNL
-190 VDAGMIGNGVSKGL
+190 VDMGMVGNGVSKGL
-204 QRATLRNMESA
+204 QRATLHNMQSS
-215 RQYSQTPLKYPFT
+215 RQYSQTPLKYSYSE
-228 QEIRS
+228 EIKS

-241 MSIKE
+241 MSVKD
-246 IEDGYPV
+246 IEDGRPM
-253 VFDEPYKLSEALE
+253 VFNEPYKLSEALE
-266 NLPKRYFTE
+266 NLPKRYF
-275 QQITKDGRF
+275 
-284 ASIEP
+284 
-289 VENTK
+289 VERHNANGVEKVVLPENAKATS
-294 RYLGLKRMYDK
+294 RYLGLRRMYDK

-320 NDQNAPNFSGVLLG
+320 NDQNAPSYSGVLLG
-334 QVDLGKMN
+334 QVELGKMN
-342 NPITKLINKQIGD
+342 NPITKLIYKQIGD
-355 FNLNYPNNPIKT
+355 FNLNYPETPIGT
-367 GLIQDEFERV
+367 GIVKDEFEQAI
-377 MNKAKNPWIYYSDE
+377 NKAKNPWLYYSDE
-391 VTGTAGYY
+391 ITGTAGYY

-413 TPKEIMSTAVHEG
+413 KPEEIMSTAVHEG
-426 ISHPTDNAMPY
+426 ISHTTDDAMPFFVRDKY
-437 NVVEEYDNLLRSI
+437 NDLLKSI
-450 DINSFKNRNS
+450 DINSFKNNSS
-460 KLWSELRA
+460 KLWYELRA

-488 KLSGMTAEEFTDR
+488 KVSGMSAEEFTDR
-501 LGSINDYG
+501 LESINDYG
-509 KDYVRGIFTSDLIP
+509 KDYVRGIFTSDIIP

>member
-27 LGYGATSTLG
+27 LGYGNTSTLG
-37 TTQQKAQQN
+37 TAQQKAQQN
-46 QAAQQAQTNTD
+46 QAAQQAQANTD

-65 RKGERWAVT
+65 KKGERWAVT
-74 KSVQNRAMNPGSIKA
+74 KNLQNRGQITQINQKVN
-89 LPKDYKIE
+89 
-97 DGHIP
+97 GHIP
-102 TQEEINKEVELRQN
+102 TQDEINQENQLRQN

-161 NSETGVS
+161 NPETGVS
-168 ATYNAFKNGNY
+168 ATYNAFKNGDY

-185 GALNL
+185 GAFNL
-190 VDAGMIGNGVSKGL
+190 VDMGMVGNGVSKGL
-204 QRATLRNMESA
+204 QRATLRNMESS
-215 RQYSQTPLKYPFT
+215 RQYSQTPLKYSYSD
-228 QEIRS
+228 EIRS

-241 MSIKE
+241 MSVKD
-246 IEDGYPV
+246 IEDGRPMI
-253 VFDEPYKLSEALE
+253 FDEPYKLSEALE
-266 NLPKRYFTE
+266 NLPKRYFAE
-275 QQITKDGRF
+275 RHNANG
-284 ASIEP
+284 IEKVVLP
-289 VENTK
+289 ENAKATS
-294 RYLGLKRMYDK
+294 RYLGLRRMYDK
-305 AVAAGFKDPEIQGIV
+305 AVAAGFKDPKIQGIV
-320 NDQNAPNFSGVLLG
+320 NDQNAPDFSGVLLG
-334 QVDLGKMN
+334 QVDLRKMN
-342 NPITKLINKQIGD
+342 NPITKLIYKQIGD
-355 FNLNYPNNPIKT
+355 FNLNYPETPIGT
-367 GLIQDEFERV
+367 GIVKDEFEQAI
-377 MNKAKNPWIYYSDE
+377 NKAKNPWLYYSDE

-413 TPKEIMSTAVHEG
+413 KPEEIMSTAVHEG
-426 ISHPTDNAMPY
+426 ISHTTDDAMPFFVRDKY
-437 NVVEEYDNLLRSI
+437 NDLLKSI
-450 DINSFKNRNS
+450 DINSFKNNSS
-460 KLWSELRA
+460 KLWYELRA

-488 KLSGMTAEEFTDR
+488 KLSGMSAEEFTDR
-501 LGSINDYG
+501 LESINDYG
-509 KDYVRGIFTSDLIP
+509 KDYVRGIYMSDLVP
-523 GQRPPVSRFKKA
+523 GQKPPVSRFKKA

>member
-27 LGYGATSTLG
+27 LGYGNTSTLG
-37 TTQQKAQQN
+37 TAQQKVQQN
-46 QAAQQAQTNTD
+46 QAAQQAQANTD

-74 KSVQNRAMNPGSIKA
+74 KNLQNRGQITQINQKVN
-89 LPKDYKIE
+89 
-97 DGHIP
+97 GHIP
-102 TQEEINKEVELRQN
+102 TQNEINQENQLRQN
-116 PIKGAGL
+116 PIKGAWL
-123 RWSESWENNTN
+123 RTKESWQNDTH

-161 NSETGVS
+161 NPETGVS
-168 ATYNAFKNGNY
+168 ATYNAFKNGDY

-185 GALNL
+185 GAFNL
-190 VDAGMIGNGVSKGL
+190 IDAGMVGNGIAKGL
-204 QRATLRNMESA
+204 QRATLGNMESL
-215 RQYSQTPLKYPFT
+215 RQYSQTPLKYSYSE
-228 QEIRS
+228 EIRS

-241 MSIKE
+241 MSTKD
-246 IEDGYPV
+246 IEDGRPM
-253 VFDEPYKLSEALE
+253 VFNEPYKLSEALE
-266 NLPKRYFTE
+266 NLPKRYFAE
-275 QQITKDGRF
+275 RHNANG
-284 ASIEP
+284 IEKVVLP
-289 VENTK
+289 ENAKGTS
-294 RYLGLKRMYDK
+294 RYLGLRRMYDK

-320 NDQNAPNFSGVLLG
+320 NDQNAPDFSGVLLG

-355 FNLNYPNNPIKT
+355 FNLNYPDTPIKT
-367 GLIQDEFERV
+367 GLIQDEFERAI
-377 MNKAKNPWIYYSDE
+377 NKAKNPWIYYSDE
-391 VTGTAGYY
+391 PTGTAGYY

-413 TPKEIMSTAVHEG
+413 SPEEIMSTAVHEG
-426 ISHPTDNAMPY
+426 ISHPTDNTMPY
-437 NVVEEYDNLLRSI
+437 NVIEEYNKLLRSI
-450 DINSFKNRNS
+450 DINSFKHSAS
-460 KLWSELRA
+460 KNWGELRA

-488 KLSGMTAEEFTDR
+488 KLSGMSAEDFTDR
-501 LGSINDYG
+501 LFDINDYG
-509 KDYVRGIFTSDLIP
+509 KDYVRGIYMSDLVP

>member
-27 LGYGATSTLG
+27 LGYGNTSTLG
-37 TTQQKAQQN
+37 TAQQKVQQN
-46 QAAQQAQTNTD
+46 QAAQQAQANTD

-65 RKGERWAVT
+65 KKGERWAVT
-74 KSVQNRAMNPGSIKA
+74 KNLQNRGQITQINQKVN
-89 LPKDYKIE
+89 
-97 DGHIP
+97 GHIP
-102 TQEEINKEVELRQN
+102 TQNEINQKNQLRQN
-116 PIKGAGL
+116 LIKGASL

-161 NSETGVS
+161 NPETGVS
-168 ATYNAFKNGNY
+168 ATYNAFKNGDY

-185 GALNL
+185 GAFNL

-204 QRATLRNMESA
+204 QRATLRNMQSS
-215 RQYSQTPLKYPFT
+215 RQYSQTPLKYSYSE
-228 QEIRS
+228 EIRS

-241 MSIKE
+241 MSVKD
-246 IEDGYPV
+246 IEDGRPM
-253 VFDEPYKLSEALE
+253 VFNEPYKLSEALE
-266 NLPKRYFTE
+266 NLPKRYFAE
-275 QQITKDGRF
+275 RHNANG
-284 ASIEP
+284 IEKVVLP
-289 VENTK
+289 ENAKATS
-294 RYLGLKRMYDK
+294 RYLGLRRMYDK

-320 NDQNAPNFSGVLLG
+320 NDQNAPAFSGVLLG

-342 NPITKLINKQIGD
+342 NPITKLIYKQIGD
-355 FNLNYPNNPIKT
+355 FNLNYPETPIGT
-367 GLIQDEFERV
+367 GIVKDEFEQAI
-377 MNKAKNPWIYYSDE
+377 NKAKNPWLYYSDE

-413 TPKEIMSTAVHEG
+413 KPEEIMSTAVHEG
-426 ISHPTDNAMPY
+426 ISHTTDDAMPFFVRDKY
-437 NVVEEYDNLLRSI
+437 NDLIKSI
-450 DINSFKNRNS
+450 DTYSFKHSAS
-460 KLWSELRA
+460 KNWNELRA

-501 LGSINDYG
+501 LYSINDYG
-509 KDYVRGIFTSDLIP
+509 RDYVRGIYNSDLVP
-523 GQRPPVSRFKKA
+523 GQLPPITKFRKA